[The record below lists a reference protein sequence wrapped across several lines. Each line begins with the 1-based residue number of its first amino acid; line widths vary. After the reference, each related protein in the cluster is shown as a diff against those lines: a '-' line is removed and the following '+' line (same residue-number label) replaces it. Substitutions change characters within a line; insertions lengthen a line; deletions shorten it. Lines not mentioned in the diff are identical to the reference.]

1 MMKRKQVRIM
11 SVLLVLTMLLGIGAP
26 AYAAESAER
35 FSDVPEGHWADGVIH
50 ELRSLGISG
59 GVGNNTFGL
68 GQTITRGEFFAFIVK
83 VMGWEEVAPQAA
95 SYSDVDPSAWY
106 YPAVETA
113 AAHGVMDIGGAIRA
127 DEPITREEMAMYL
140 VGALGFK
147 DLGSQLKDTPCAF
160 TDVTANKGYIALAND
175 LGLVGGMGDGLFA
188 PQATATREQ
197 AAAMIIRLYETR
209 YKTLQEL
216 HGCYAISSS
225 SQSQLMS
232 QMDSVSFG
240 WSRLTLDNGQAV
252 LNTTSKDNNEFRVPS
267 GFTEPIAA
275 AKANGATVQLM
286 VYADNATM
294 TEQGPLLTTVLT
306 DSALRTQAVQAI
318 VSQVNQTAKD
328 GESVSFDG
336 VVIDFEAMKGSDLKL
351 AFNTFLS
358 ELKSQLGGKSLYVT
372 VHPMRDDQAYY
383 DAYDYR
389 TIGQLA
395 DKVILMVSDY
405 YAKSLTQA
413 EMDMGYTMTPLSPLN
428 EVYYG
433 LKQITDPNTG
443 VGDTSKIWLQ
453 VSMDTVQWK
462 LQDGKVINQ
471 TPYHP
476 TYDAVSARLAMGVE
490 DFYPNYSYNPYA
502 RYHDDSDN
510 TDNVLW
516 YEDARSIQAKL
527 ELARLFG
534 IQGVSVWR
542 LGTIPNE
549 YANNLNVWQTI
560 TQEVQ

>member
-1 MMKRKQVRIM
+1 MKRKPGRFL
-11 SVLLVLTMLLGIGAP
+11 SVLLVLTMLMGICTP
-26 AYAAESAER
+26 ASAAESTAR

-50 ELRSLGISG
+50 QLRSLGISEG
-59 GVGNNTFGL
+59 IGDNAFGL
-68 GQTITRGEFFAFIVK
+68 GQTITRGEFLAFIVK
-83 VMGWEEVAPQAA
+83 VMGWEEIAPSSA
-95 SYSDVDPSAWY
+95 SYTDVEQTAWY

-113 AAHGVMDIGGAIRA
+113 AGHGVMPVGGTIRA
-127 DEPITREEMAMYL
+127 GEAITREEMAMWL
-140 VGALGFK
+140 VGALGFG
-147 DLGSQLKDTPCAF
+147 DLGSQLKNTACAF
-160 TDVTANKGYIALAND
+160 SDVTDNKGYITLASD
-175 LGLVGGMGDGLFA
+175 LGLVGGMGDGTFA

-197 AAAMIIRLYETR
+197 AAAMIVRLYETR
-209 YKTLQEL
+209 FKQMKEL

-225 SQSQLMS
+225 SQSQLMN

-252 LNTTSKDNNEFRVPS
+252 LNTTSKDNNEFRVPA
-267 GFTEPIAA
+267 GFTEPVALA
-275 AKANGATVQLM
+275 RAGGATVQLM
-286 VYADNATM
+286 VYADNASV
-294 TEQGPLLTTVLT
+294 TEAGPLLTAVLT
-306 DSALRTQAVQAI
+306 DSTRRTQAVEAI

-336 VVIDFEAMKGSDLKL
+336 VVIDFEAMKGEELKM
-351 AFNTFLS
+351 AFNAFLS
-358 ELKSQLGGKSLYVT
+358 ELKTQLGGKSLYVT

-395 DKVILMVSDY
+395 DKVILMASDY

-433 LKQITDPNTG
+433 LKKMTDPATG
-443 VGDTSKIWLQ
+443 VQDMSKIWLQ
-453 VSMDTVQWK
+453 VAMDSVQWK
-462 LQDGKVINQ
+462 LVDGKVINQ

-476 TYDAVSARLAMGVE
+476 TYDAIAARLAMGVE
-490 DFYPNYSYNPYA
+490 DFYPNYSYNPYG

-516 YEDARSIQAKL
+516 YEDSRSIKAKM
-527 ELARLFG
+527 ELARLLG
-534 IQGVSVWR
+534 IEGVSVWR
-542 LGTIPNE
+542 LGNIPNDN
-549 YANNLNVWQTI
+549 ANYLNVWQSV

>member
-1 MMKRKQVRIM
+1 MRRKQVRFL
-11 SVLLVLTMLLGIGAP
+11 SVLLVLAMLLGIGAP
-26 AYAAESAER
+26 AMAAESAER

-59 GVGNNTFGL
+59 GIGDNTFGL
-68 GQTITRGEFFAFIVK
+68 GQTITRGEFLAFIVK
-83 VMGWEEVAPQAA
+83 VMGWEEVAPQTA
-95 SYSDVDPSAWY
+95 SFSDEDQTAWY

-113 AAHGVMDIGGAIRA
+113 AAHGVMAAGGAVRA
-127 DEPITREEMAMYL
+127 NDPITREEMAMWL
-140 VGALGFK
+140 VGALGFS
-147 DLGSQLKDTPCAF
+147 DLGSQLKDTSCAF
-160 TDVTANKGYIALAND
+160 TDVTANKGYIALASD

-209 YKTLQEL
+209 YKTISEL

-225 SQSQLMS
+225 AQSQLIS

-240 WSRLTLDNGQAV
+240 WSRLTLDGGQAV

-267 GFTEPIAA
+267 GFTEPVAL
-275 AKANGATVQLM
+275 AKSSGATAQLM

-294 TEQGPLLTTVLT
+294 TEAGPLLTTVLT
-306 DSALRTQAVQAI
+306 DSTLRAQTIQAI

-336 VVIDFEAMKGSDLKL
+336 VVIDFEAMKGDTLKQ

-433 LKQITDPNTG
+433 LKKITDPAAG
-443 VGDTSKIWLQ
+443 VQDTSKIWLQ
-453 VSMDTVQWK
+453 VAMDSVQWK
-462 LQDGKVINQ
+462 LKDGKVINQ

-516 YEDARSIQAKL
+516 YEDARSIKAKI

-534 IQGVSVWR
+534 IEGISVWR
-542 LGTIPNE
+542 LGNIPNE
-549 YANNLNVWQTI
+549 SANYLNVWQTV
-560 TQEVQ
+560 TESVR

>member
-1 MMKRKQVRIM
+1 MKRKQVRFW
-11 SVLLVLTMLLGIGAP
+11 SVLLVLTMLLGICTP
-26 AYAAESAER
+26 AMAAENTER
-35 FSDVPEGHWADGVIH
+35 FSDVPQDHWADGVIH

-59 GVGNNTFGL
+59 GIGDNTFGL

-83 VMGWEEVAPQAA
+83 VMGWQEVAPQAA
-95 SYSDVDPSAWY
+95 SYSDVDQTAWY

-113 AAHGVMDIGGAIRA
+113 AAHGVMDIGGQIRA
-127 DEPITREEMAMYL
+127 NEPITREEMAMYL

-147 DLGSQLKDTPCAF
+147 DLGSQLKNTPCAF
-160 TDVTANKGYIALAND
+160 SDVTANKGYIALAND

-209 YKTLQEL
+209 YKTLKEL

-225 SQSQLMS
+225 SQSQLIG

-267 GFTEPIAA
+267 GFTEPVAL
-275 AKANGATVQLM
+275 AKANGASVQLM

-294 TEQGPLLTTVLT
+294 TESGPLLTAVLT
-306 DSALRTQAVQAI
+306 DDALRAQTIQAI

-336 VVIDFEAMKGSDLKL
+336 VVIDFEAMKGDTLKQS
-351 AFNTFLS
+351 FNTFLR
-358 ELKSQLGGKSLYVT
+358 ELKSQLGTKKLYVT

-389 TIGQLA
+389 TIGQIA

-433 LKQITDPNTG
+433 LKKITDPAVG
-443 VGDTSKIWLQ
+443 VEDTSKIWLQ
-453 VSMDTVQWK
+453 VAMDSVQWK
-462 LQDGKVINQ
+462 LKDGKVINQ

-476 TYDAVSARLAMGVE
+476 TYDAISARLAMGVE

-542 LGTIPNE
+542 LGNIPNE

>member
-95 SYSDVDPSAWY
+95 SYSDEDPSAWY

-147 DLGSQLKDTPCAF
+147 DLGSQLKNAPCAF

-175 LGLVGGMGDGLFA
+175 LGLVGGMGDGAFA

-197 AAAMIIRLYETR
+197 AAA
-209 YKTLQEL
+209 
-216 HGCYAISSS
+216 
-225 SQSQLMS
+225 
-232 QMDSVSFG
+232 
-240 WSRLTLDNGQAV
+240 TLDNGEAV

-306 DSALRTQAVQAI
+306 NSALRTQAVQAI
-318 VSQVNQTAKD
+318 VSQANQTAKD

-443 VGDTSKIWLQ
+443 IGDTSKIWLQ